1 MSEVINN
8 WFLYAISI
16 EHQADTGDKI
26 IQTYQPGEIAFRYER
41 ILRTNFD
48 INIWQLVRRILN
60 TLSLKTEISE
70 QKLRKFVLHV
80 VVFFSS
86 CADRGHEKMFLRDKY
101 F

>member
-48 INIWQLVRRILN
+48 INI
-60 TLSLKTEISE
+60 
-70 QKLRKFVLHV
+70 
-80 VVFFSS
+80 
-86 CADRGHEKMFLRDKY
+86 
-101 F
+101 